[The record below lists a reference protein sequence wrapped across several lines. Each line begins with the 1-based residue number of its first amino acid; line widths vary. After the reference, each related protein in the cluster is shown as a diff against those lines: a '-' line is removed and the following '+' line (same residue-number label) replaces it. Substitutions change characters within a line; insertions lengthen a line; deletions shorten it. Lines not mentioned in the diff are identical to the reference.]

1 MPRPLFVVMIVVA
14 AFCGAQ
20 SGAPVTPKAT
30 LDIPWN
36 RFRDWTETESAL
48 KAIRGAWPSLV
59 TLESIGE
66 SVEGRTLWL
75 ATLADRDGV
84 PLNERPGMWIDAN
97 VHGNEVQ
104 GTEACLY
111 TLWWLCEERARNP
124 RVAALLKR
132 VVFYILPSQNPD
144 GRDWWFKG
152 PNTTHSSRTG
162 KKPLDE
168 DRDGRFDEDGPDDL
182 DGDGSITQMWKRVP
196 KDGTHIEDPDDPRI
210 LRAVRP
216 GQSGTWVY
224 LGQEG
229 IDNDGDGEVNEDGP
243 GGYDM
248 NRNWPSDWQPN
259 WIQGGAG
266 DYPLSFPET
275 RAIADAIL
283 ARPNI
288 AGVQSYHNN
297 GGMILRGPGS
307 KDFGDY
313 PSRDLEVYDALG
325 KAGEEMLPF
334 YKYMIIWKDLYSVHG
349 GFVNWT
355 YEGLGIVSF
364 TNELWNPG
372 QYTGRM
378 SERGIP
384 GSRMSEKER
393 LEWDDRLE
401 LGARFAP
408 RKEID
413 HPKWGKIEVGG
424 WKKDTDRVPPPF
436 MLEELC
442 HRNMAFT
449 LYQAESLPEVRFGDV
464 TTTSAGEG
472 LWRVRVELRNDRLT
486 PSRTARARDKRI
498 GRPDVVECTVD
509 GGRIVAGG
517 VVVGAF
523 NRESVEWVEDRP
535 QRIVLSGGVPGRS
548 RVRMEWL
555 IASPKEPQVRWRY
568 TSEKAGTL
576 ER

>member
-1 MPRPLFVVMIVVA
+1 MSSKKIR
-14 AFCGAQ
+14 
-20 SGAPVTPKAT
+20 AT
-30 LDIPWN
+30 
-36 RFRDWTETESAL
+36 
-48 KAIRGAWPSLV
+48 WPSLV
-59 TLESIGE
+59 TLESVGD
-66 SVEGRTLWL
+66 SYEGRPMWL
-75 ATLADRDGV
+75 ATLADRDGK
-84 PLNERPGMWIDAN
+84 PLSERPGMWIDAN

-111 TLWWLCEERARNP
+111 TLWWLCEESARNP
-124 RVAALLKR
+124 RVAELLKR

-162 KKPLDE
+162 KVPVDD
-168 DRDGRFDEDGPDDL
+168 DRDGRLDEDGPDDL
-182 DGDGSITQMWKRVP
+182 DGDGSITQMWKRVE
-196 KDGTHIEDPDDPRI
+196 KDGTHVEDADDPRI
-210 LRAVRP
+210 LRPVKP
-216 GQSGTWVY
+216 GKTGTWIY

-266 DYPLSFPET
+266 DFPLSYPET
-275 RAIADAIL
+275 RAIAAAIL

-372 QYTGRM
+372 QYTGRLA
-378 SERGIP
+378 ERGIP
-384 GSRMSEKER
+384 GSRMSDKER
-393 LEWDDRLE
+393 LDWDDRLE
-401 LGARFAP
+401 FGARFAP
-408 RKEID
+408 RRKVE
-413 HPKWGKIEVGG
+413 HPKWGAIEVGG

-449 LYQAESLPEVRFGDV
+449 LYQAEGLPEPRWADVSVVDAGD
-464 TTTSAGEG
+464 GM
-472 LWRVRVELRNDRLT
+472 WRVRAELRNDRLT
-486 PSRTARARDKRI
+486 PTRTARARDKNI
-498 GRPDVVECTVD
+498 GRPDVVEIAVGDGRVVAGGFVVGAGARESVD
-509 GGRIVAGG
+509 WVKDRPQRLVVAGG
-517 VVVGAF
+517 V
-523 NRESVEWVEDRP
+523 
-535 QRIVLSGGVPGRS
+535 PGNG

-555 IASPKEPQVRWRY
+555 VLSPSGPPKPTWRY
-568 TSEKAGTL
+568 TSEKCGTL